1 MLPKSYVDVA
11 NPGTPGRLFTFS
23 TNVKKFVFSQLF
35 LYCNNNWRPSI
46 SIKQRQS
53 EENRFLTLSA
63 AVRKCSKVCRTMW
76 PKALD
81 PDRTDCTQPD
91 GSAGVCNMCTE
102 TWICEGTS
110 SANGPN
116 SELGLLPHQHWLPV
130 NFWHRVVTIATI
142 SWLVVHIPNLKLLW
156 LCVTFKCP
164 ICISQVSAVCL

>member
-63 AVRKCSKVCRTMW
+63 AVRKCSQGLQDDVAESSR
-76 PKALD
+76 PRPNRLHAA
-81 PDRTDCTQPD
+81 R